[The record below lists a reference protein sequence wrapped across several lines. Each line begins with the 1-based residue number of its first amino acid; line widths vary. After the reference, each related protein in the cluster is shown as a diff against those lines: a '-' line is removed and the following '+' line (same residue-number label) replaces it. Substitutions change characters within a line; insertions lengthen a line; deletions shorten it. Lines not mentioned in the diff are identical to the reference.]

1 MKDLIIHD
9 YNIYNGDNELIG
21 DGEEI
26 TLPDLS
32 PVSTD
37 LAGSG
42 MLGSVKIPVPG
53 MYESLVVDI
62 PFRMI
67 SEKATRLFIGRRYAT
82 VKIRGGILWTDE
94 STGCN
99 STWHGFKTFAWE
111 NQTW

>member
-67 SEKATRLFIGRRYAT
+67 SEKQQ
-82 VKIRGGILWTDE
+82 
-94 STGCN
+94 GCLLDAG
-99 STWHGFKTFAWE
+99 T
-111 NQTW
+111 QQ